1 MGMMVNFETEKYI
14 FFVRYIQYY
23 VYPIDLVLI
32 KPAIL
37 SRVIYFQVLVDCSD
51 H

>member
-14 FFVRYIQYY
+14 FFVRYKYY

-32 KPAIL
+32 KLAIL
-37 SRVIYFQVLVDCSD
+37 SRVIYCQVLVDCSD